1 MSEPNPRPK
10 SPPEVSN
17 YVALQYFGVTDEA
30 SRSRAIRS
38 CLLGSAAA
46 WILTPALFYL
56 RFRYVGPLGWGTTV
70 FFSVYLLLSAI
81 GLHYGPRKEFHSPVA
96 LRGDWADR
104 LGAFWLIGCVFGP
117 FLGWIVTSGAI
128 PITLNSWR
136 WLYAVR
142 VLLAAVVPVALAL
155 PLLRY
160 VRGKAALIALPLLV
174 GITFL
179 PISSAMNVSLDLWEG
194 PTARPIGPGAQL
206 ALFLRHTE
214 RFISA

>member
-1 MSEPNPRPK
+1 
-10 SPPEVSN
+10 
-17 YVALQYFGVTDEA
+17 
-30 SRSRAIRS
+30 
-38 CLLGSAAA
+38 
-46 WILTPALFYL
+46 LFYL
-56 RFRYVGPLGWGTTV
+56 RFHHVGPLGWGTTV
-70 FFSVYLLLSAI
+70 FFSVYLLISAI
-81 GLHYGPRKEFHSPVA
+81 GLYFGPRKEFHSPVA

-104 LGAFWLIGCVFGP
+104 VGAFWLVGCVFGP

-128 PITLNSWR
+128 PVTLSSWR

-179 PISSAMNVSLDLWEG
+179 PISSAMNASLDLWEG
-194 PTARPIGPGAQL
+194 PSTRPIGPGARF

-214 RFISA
+214 RFLSA